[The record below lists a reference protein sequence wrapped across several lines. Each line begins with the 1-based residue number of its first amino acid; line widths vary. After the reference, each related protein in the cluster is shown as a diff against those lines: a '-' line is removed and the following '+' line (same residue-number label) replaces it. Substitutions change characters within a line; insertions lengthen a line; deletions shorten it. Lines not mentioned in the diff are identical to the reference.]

1 VELRKARGRSD
12 SFLLLCRCRR
22 QRRSRLGAGYQ
33 LALQTYRYH
42 STAPERDMRPTG
54 QPESSTNFCAL
65 CNGAHVYSINV
76 PFLSF
81 KICTFVFFWNS
92 HFRLSSCSSF
102 SIDASKEQKKNINE
116 MFIMFSFYL
125 KRKNMPPSWNSI
137 VMIEAG
143 TFVPLS
149 KKMELDSYI
158 LIQC

>member
-1 VELRKARGRSD
+1 MYIQLMYHFLVLEYVH
-12 SFLLLCRCRR
+12 SF
-22 QRRSRLGAGYQ
+22 SVGI
-33 LALQTYRYH
+33 H
-42 STAPERDMRPTG
+42 
-54 QPESSTNFCAL
+54 
-65 CNGAHVYSINV
+65 
-76 PFLSF
+76 
-81 KICTFVFFWNS
+81 TFVS
-92 HFRLSSCSSF
+92 VLVHRSPLIHQRS
-102 SIDASKEQKKNINE
+102 KKNIKE